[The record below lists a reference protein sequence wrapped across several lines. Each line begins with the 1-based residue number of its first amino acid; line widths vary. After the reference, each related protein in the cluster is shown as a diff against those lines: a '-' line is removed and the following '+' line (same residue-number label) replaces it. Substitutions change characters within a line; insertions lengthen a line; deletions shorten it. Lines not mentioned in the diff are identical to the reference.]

1 MTLRPKHRPPASRAQ
16 PADALRD
23 LGAKT
28 GRSAVA
34 VDTDA
39 PPRDWRGLL
48 ERGSQRARRRVARR
62 EGGAFHARTCLTDLI
77 DLTDLTERVRQ
88 RETQVRRR

>member
-1 MTLRPKHRPPASRAQ
+1 
-16 PADALRD
+16 
-23 LGAKT
+23 
-28 GRSAVA
+28 
-34 VDTDA
+34 
-39 PPRDWRGLL
+39 
-48 ERGSQRARRRVARR
+48 VARR